1 MIELYFAV
9 IFALLALFFALV
21 KMPAW
26 LRSGVVLNRLRIDTE
41 ERDAAKATHD
51 EAVKS
56 GLIGRLL
63 SSALIKGD
71 YNEMLPYLRVTG
83 KPVADLQVQYLLV
96 CWFLPVV
103 AAVLGTIFFGPL
115 GAFFGAVLF
124 FIGSRR
130 YLRTVGAR
138 AKNQQNLEAIELAQV
153 LKMLLEAG
161 LSIERAF
168 RISAIQARPLIP
180 TLVYRLDRFNRL
192 MDSGA
197 DRGVALDDIGGDK
210 DIPVLYNLTRLLK
223 QSGSLGGAITGS
235 ISQVIEEAHKIQQ
248 SRVQE
253 QVNKLGAKMTL
264 VMMGLMLP
272 ALFIIIGGPAGM
284 NIVQALSQ

>member
-103 AAVLGTIFFGPL
+103 AAVLGTIFFGPF

>member
-1 MIELYFAV
+1 MTELYFAV
-9 IFALLALFFALV
+9 IFALLALFFALI
-21 KMPAW
+21 KMPSW
-26 LRSGVVLNRLRIDTE
+26 MRQGVVLNRLRAGTE
-41 ERDAAKATHD
+41 ERREIRASHEEAARL
-51 EAVKS
+51 

-63 SSALIKGD
+63 SSTLMKGD

-96 CWFLPVV
+96 CWFVPVV
-103 AAVLGTIFFGPL
+103 AAVLGAIFLGPL
-115 GAFFGAVLF
+115 GAFFAAVVF

-130 YLRTVGAR
+130 YLRTVGSR
-138 AKNQQNLEAIELAQV
+138 AKNQQNLEAIALAQV
-153 LKMLLEAG
+153 LRMLLEAG

-180 TLVYRLDRFNRL
+180 TLAYRLDRFNRL
-192 MDSGA
+192 MDSGS
-197 DRGVALDDIGGDK
+197 DRSAALDDIGGDK
-210 DIPVLYNLTRLLK
+210 DIPVLYNLTSLLK

>member
-1 MIELYFAV
+1 MIELYVAV
-9 IFALLALFFALV
+9 VFALLALFFALV

-26 LRSGVVLNRLRIDTE
+26 LRQGAVLRRLRVDAE
-41 ERDAAKATHD
+41 ERNAARVAR
-51 EAVKS
+51 EEVVKVGFMSRLLAS
-56 GLIGRLL
+56 GLM
-63 SSALIKGD
+63 KGD
-71 YNEMLPYLRVTG
+71 YQEMLPYLRVTG
-83 KPVADLQVQYLLV
+83 KPVAELQIQYLLV
-96 CWFLPVV
+96 CWFLPIV
-103 AAVLGTIFFGPL
+103 AAILGAIFFGL
-115 GAFFGAVLF
+115 IGAFGAVVIF

-138 AKNQQNLEAIELAQV
+138 AKNQQNLESIELAQV

-210 DIPVLYNLTRLLK
+210 EIPVLYNLTRLLK

-235 ISQVIEEAHKIQQ
+235 ITQVIEEAHKIQQ